1 MEESSLRSNS
11 GSSTLIIQHWKSWH
25 IFLFTIQPVVE
36 AAMGPAQMGRLRD
49 TEGSVGLLS
58 YILYEQVGDTV
69 EEDQVMVEIQ

>member
-1 MEESSLRSNS
+1 
-11 GSSTLIIQHWKSWH
+11 
-25 IFLFTIQPVVE
+25 
-36 AAMGPAQMGRLRD
+36 MGPAQIGRLRD